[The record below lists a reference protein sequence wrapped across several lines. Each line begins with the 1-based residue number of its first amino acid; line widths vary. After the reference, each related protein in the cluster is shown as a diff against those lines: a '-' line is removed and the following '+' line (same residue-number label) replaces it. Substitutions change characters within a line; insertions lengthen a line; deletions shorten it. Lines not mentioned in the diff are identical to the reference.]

1 MRTDASQPAV
11 NGGLYSPGLGRGD
24 RPACDTRVV
33 AARRPAVNGGRC
45 IAVAIALILAVAPLS
60 AARADPPSVDDLL
73 NIKPTPKA
81 NDSAPP
87 SNGSDAPKP
96 KPAPEAPG
104 SIVPIDPSVQRK
116 LAGQDAGD
124 LFQQALRDMSEASD
138 RIGKRS
144 DVFTD
149 TQRLQAEAIQKLDR
163 VIASS
168 NQQQQS
174 SSSSSSSQD
183 QQSGSQ
189 RSQGSDQNQQ
199 QGDRKQGDKQGDQQ
213 GDNASK
219 QGQQNGG
226 RDPSQ
231 GAGKPPRPPGNPNDP
246 LEQTRKE
253 WGNLPSRTRDE
264 LIQAQNE
271 PFSPV
276 YRELTEQYY
285 RRLAEEKK

>member
-1 MRTDASQPAV
+1 MRNDAQV
-11 NGGLYSPGLGRGD
+11 HRPGFSRAE
-24 RPACDTRVV
+24 RKTFDTRAVD
-33 AARRPAVNGGRC
+33 ARRPAVNGGLS
-45 IAVAIALILAVAPLS
+45 IAAIAGVFVVTFLAVAPLPPG
-60 AARADPPSVDDLL
+60 RAEPPSVDDLL
-73 NIKPTPKA
+73 NIKPTPKPA
-81 NDSAPP
+81 ENAPP
-87 SNGSDAPKP
+87 ANGNDAPKP
-96 KPAPEAPG
+96 AQTPEAPR

-124 LFQQALRDMSEASD
+124 LFQQALRDMSEASE
-138 RIGKRS
+138 RMGKKS

-168 NQQQQS
+168 SQQQQSSS

-189 RSQGSDQNQQ
+189 QSQGSDKNQQ

-219 QGQQNGG
+219 QGENSGG
-226 RDPSQ
+226 SNPSDR
-231 GAGKPPRPPGNPNDP
+231 AGKPPRPPGNPNDP

-253 WGNLPSRTRDE
+253 WGGLPSRTRDE